1 MTISHNK
8 KRNTAFLFEILLKEQ
23 IKAILAKK
31 DLKAQLVE
39 KIIIKFFNK
48 GSVLFKEL
56 ELYESLLEFRDRSG
70 EDIDKIILLAKN
82 ERATLDDKEIYEE
95 QSQLISL
102 INKKIGAES
111 FYNFVPNYKELATI
125 NILFSKQTP
134 FNIKLKMEE
143 NLKNHLK
150 SSISQEDFINEKVD
164 TLIFS
169 KCVSNFN
176 EKYENLLS
184 EQKELLSKYLLAKFG
199 DNIDFQL
206 YLNRECQRLTTSI
219 ESNKKKVEEDKDLY
233 ENINLALSNLKAA
246 SIKYNDDLF
255 IYSILKHQQLARELE
270 DGE

>member
-1 MTISHNK
+1 MTMTHNK

-31 DLKAQLVE
+31 DSKAQLIE
-39 KIIIKFFNK
+39 KIITKFFSK
-48 GSVLFKEL
+48 GSTLFREL

-70 EDIDKIILLAKN
+70 EDIDRIVLLAKN
-82 ERATLDDKEIYEE
+82 ERASLNDKEIYEE
-95 QSQLISL
+95 QSKLISL
-102 INKKIGAES
+102 INKKIGQEA

-150 SSISQEDFINEKVD
+150 LAIPKEEFINEKVD

-169 KCVSNFN
+169 KCVDNFN
-176 EKYENLLS
+176 EKYEGLLD

-199 DNIDFQL
+199 DNIDFPI
-206 YLNRECQRLTTSI
+206 YLNRECQRLTTAI
-219 ESNKKKVEEDKDLY
+219 ETNKQKVKDDETLY
-233 ENINLALSNLKAA
+233 ENINLALSNLKSA

-270 DGE
+270 NGE